1 MIQTN
6 VAFHNIL
13 RNHRYIFRKI
23 HKHAAG
29 NRFTVLCLI
38 SKKGFGKSMDAATH
52 KKLIC
57 GHKTELV
64 RLINEQIIHDI
75 WVKISV

>member
-29 NRFTVLCLI
+29 NRFTMLCLI
-38 SKKGFGKSMDAATH
+38 SKKGFGKSMDVARLLRTKNSYADH
-52 KKLIC
+52 KVIKL
-57 GHKTELV
+57 
-64 RLINEQIIHDI
+64 N
-75 WVKISV
+75 